1 MLAVAGI
8 TINSVNYYLA
18 DWIPLYLKTTR
29 GFSFAAGNILSI
41 IVYAGI
47 SCGNILVG
55 LFVRSAVAKGLSVSA
70 AKRWALVI
78 NCVLMGS
85 AAGAGLTPSRYLA
98 VILLAL
104 TGMGTGGFLV
114 IYLTLAQDLAPRHVG
129 ISTGL
134 LGGLGNLVYGLLSP
148 YVGLLADLHRS
159 SLTLTLIGTLPWLA
173 LVALFWAIPREA
185 P

>member
-1 MLAVAGI
+1 
-8 TINSVNYYLA
+8 
-18 DWIPLYLKTTR
+18 
-29 GFSFAAGNILSI
+29 
-41 IVYAGI
+41 
-47 SCGNILVG
+47 
-55 LFVRSAVAKGLSVSA
+55 
-70 AKRWALVI
+70 
-78 NCVLMGS
+78 
-85 AAGAGLTPSRYLA
+85 
-98 VILLAL
+98 
-104 TGMGTGGFLV
+104 MGTGGFLV